1 MTKIVKGVLVGA
13 GAGALDVLP
22 MIAQKLSWDA
32 NLSAF
37 CFWVVTGVVVA
48 TSNIN
53 LRPVFKGVVLAFL
66 ILSPSAILIGW
77 KEPISLIPIGIMT
90 LLLGAGVGWL
100 VGKRQGQTLCSPE

>member
-1 MTKIVKGVLVGA
+1 MTKIIKGILVGA
-13 GAGALDVLP
+13 GAGVLDVLP
-22 MIAQKLSWDA
+22 MLAQKLPWDA

-48 TSNIN
+48 TSNLN

-66 ILSPSAILIGW
+66 ILTPCVILIGW

-100 VGKRQGQTLCSPE
+100 LGRKS